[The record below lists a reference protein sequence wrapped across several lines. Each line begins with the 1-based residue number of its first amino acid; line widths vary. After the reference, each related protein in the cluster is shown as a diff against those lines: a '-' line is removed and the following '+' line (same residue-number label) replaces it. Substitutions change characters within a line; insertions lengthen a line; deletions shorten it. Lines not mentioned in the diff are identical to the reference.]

1 MKYQRTIIWCI
12 GLMILL
18 ACCSSPQKSFD
29 KGNYDKA
36 YAQALKN
43 LQKGSKDRKDRNV
56 LNSSFERIL
65 IDKQELIASYSTSDI
80 IEDWEEALVAYDDII
95 EYGDG
100 GRSYLSDNLDDQV
113 QMLKSE
119 RDQLKY
125 DIAENYY
132 QLANDAFAAYEDN
145 ADKLDAQDAYTFYD
159 KSLQYGSEHSDIDS
173 KMDQAYEWAKIK
185 VYVEAKQSF
194 GFSYDWDID
203 REFSQVERRSKGF
216 AEVSYEKNKYDADC
230 ILEIS
235 ISDDINVRE
244 STSTDRFSEEIEDGY
259 DTKVDTSGNTIR
271 IPRTITVTGR
281 VQTITQVITFECD
294 ARVLA
299 SGDSRICN
307 YSNRSFDAE
316 ERVTYERYEWDGD
329 ERAIPDRYKRSSRND
344 PPDEEEI
351 IEDLLEELYDDFV
364 RYYF

>member
-1 MKYQRTIIWCI
+1 M
-12 GLMILL
+12 
-18 ACCSSPQKSFD
+18 ASCSSPQKSFD

-43 LQKGSKDRKDRNV
+43 LQKGSKDRKDRSV
-56 LNSSFERIL
+56 LNSSFEEIL
-65 IDKQELIASYSTSDI
+65 ADKIELIASYNSSDI
-80 IEDWEEALVAYDDII
+80 IEVWEEALVAYDDII
-95 EYGDG
+95 EYADEGHV
-100 GRSYLSDNLDDQV
+100 YLSDDLTDKV
-113 QMLKSE
+113 REMKSD
-119 RDQLKY
+119 RDQLRY

-132 QLANDAFAAYEDN
+132 QLANDAYAAYEDN
-145 ADKLDAQDAYTFYD
+145 EDKLDAQDSYTFYD
-159 KSLQYGSEHSDIDS
+159 ISLQYGSDHDDISS
-173 KMDQAYEWAKIK
+173 KMDQAYEWGKFK

-203 REFSQVERRSKGF
+203 REFSQVERRSRGF

-230 ILEIS
+230 ILEVS

-259 DTKVDTSGNTIR
+259 DTEVDTSGNTVR

-294 ARVLA
+294 ARVRV
-299 SGDSRICN
+299 SGDSQICTYN
-307 YSNRSFDAE
+307 NRSFDAE

-329 ERAIPDRYKRSSRND
+329 ERAIPDRYKSTFRND

-351 IEDLLEELYDDFV
+351 MEDLIEELYDDFV